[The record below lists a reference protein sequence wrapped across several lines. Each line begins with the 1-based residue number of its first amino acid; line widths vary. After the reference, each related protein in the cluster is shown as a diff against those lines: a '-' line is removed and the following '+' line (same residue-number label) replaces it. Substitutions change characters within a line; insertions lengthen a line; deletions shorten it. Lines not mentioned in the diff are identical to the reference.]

1 MFAFQANQITGPL
14 DSQGLAVFGEKT
26 ENLGRFCPSK
36 WFSIVCSIPS
46 WEYFVKSSGSEVC
59 LFSCFLLLVQN
70 GLASTV
76 MPDGMDDA
84 GDKTGNPGN
93 ETEQSKNG
101 TEHDSC
107 IQQK

>member
-1 MFAFQANQITGPL
+1 M
-14 DSQGLAVFGEKT
+14 SVF
-26 ENLGRFCPSK
+26 L
-36 WFSIVCSIPS
+36 
-46 WEYFVKSSGSEVC
+46 
-59 LFSCFLLLVQN
+59 FLLLGQN
-70 GLASTV
+70 GLASKV

-93 ETEQSKNG
+93 ETEQRKKG